1 MDLIYTNADREDVG
15 VLKDYTFDLAFGS
28 SENDF
33 ECKVYKEN
41 HCCLEDYFL
50 YIDGT
55 EYGGIIDSIG
65 VADDEITYS
74 GRTWHGILNSKIL
87 EPDSGQDYLILNG
100 EANTVLNRLI
110 GRMGLNSLF
119 KASAETSGI
128 TVNNYKMNRYIKGY
142 DGIIKMLKAFGGK
155 LNIKFNKGF
164 VELSAKPIVDYSQNE
179 QFNSDLIDF
188 DVTKNYNP
196 INHCICLGK
205 GDLAK
210 REVIHIYA
218 DRNGNMSENQV
229 FTGLEEV
236 TAIYENVNAEGD
248 KLKSG
253 GIEVIQNS
261 WAADKLDFDFNA
273 DDESYDIGDIVGARE
288 EITETTATKEITKK
302 IVTIKNNDI
311 TISYPT
317 DNTGSGSY
325 TNGGSGGNSLDFD
338 KIYPVGSVYMS
349 INSTDPTN
357 LFGGTWVQ
365 IKGRFLVGTGL
376 TEDNTSNWC
385 GELNGT
391 LNCPVGEKGGQAF
404 HKLAEN
410 EMPSHNHW
418 ISAAAYDDGN
428 GSSTGQNNSQDYG
441 LWSDAGGYTTNDPWK
456 NYGRYTAWAGGD
468 GSGQYHRDT
477 IAHNNIPPYYAVYI
491 WQRTA

>member
-1 MDLIYTNADREDVG
+1 MDLIYTNADREDIG

-100 EANTVLNRLI
+100 EANTVLGQLI

-128 TVNNYKMNRYIKGY
+128 TINNYKMNRYIKGY

-218 DRNGNMSENQV
+218 DRNGNISENQV

-248 KLKSG
+248 ELKSG

-273 DDESYDIGDIVGARE
+273 DNESYDIGDIVGARE

-357 LFGGTWVQ
+357 LFGGVWEQ
-365 IKGRFLVGTGL
+365 IKDRFLLSAGNTYTAGSTGGKAEHKHGL
-376 TEDNTSNWC
+376 NDN
-385 GELNGT
+385 
-391 LNCPVGEKGGQAF
+391 
-404 HKLAEN
+404 
-410 EMPSHNHW
+410 
-418 ISAAAYDDGN
+418 AAALIGN
-428 GSSTGQNNSQDYG
+428 HGDTTAFSPNYNFYLGTNYNINNGAYCWSHTHDNPFNSDNSKFSLLAAVG
-441 LWSDAGGYTTNDPWK
+441 LVGNTVSA
-456 NYGRYTAWAGGD
+456 
-468 GSGQYHRDT
+468 
-477 IAHNNIPPYYAVYI
+477 NNMPPYLAVYV
-491 WQRTA
+491 WKRTA

>member
-1 MDLIYTNADREDVG
+1 MDLIYTNADREDIG

-128 TVNNYKMNRYIKGY
+128 TINNYKMNRYIKGY

-218 DRNGNMSENQV
+218 DKNGNISENQV

-248 KLKSG
+248 ELKSG

-273 DDESYDIGDIVGARE
+273 DNESYDIGDIVGARE

-357 LFGGTWVQ
+357 LFGGTWEQ

-385 GELNGT
+385 GELNGG
-391 LNCPVGEKGGQAF
+391 LNCPVGEKGGQTLHQLAIDEIPA
-404 HKLAEN
+404 HK
-410 EMPSHNHW
+410 HW

-441 LWSDAGGYTTNDPWK
+441 LWADAGGYSVDDPSK
-456 NYGRYTAWAGGD
+456 PYGRYTAWNGGTAT
-468 GSGQYHRDT
+468 GQT
-477 IAHNNIPPYYAVYI
+477 TAHNNIPPYYAVYI

>member
-1 MDLIYTNADREDVG
+1 MDLIYTNADREDIG

-218 DRNGNMSENQV
+218 DRNGNISENQV

-248 KLKSG
+248 ELKSG

-273 DDESYDIGDIVGARE
+273 DNESYDIGDIVGARE

-357 LFGGTWVQ
+357 LFGGVWEQ
-365 IKGRFLVGTGL
+365 IKDRFLLSAGNTYTAGSTGGKAEHKHGL
-376 TEDNTSNWC
+376 NDN
-385 GELNGT
+385 
-391 LNCPVGEKGGQAF
+391 
-404 HKLAEN
+404 
-410 EMPSHNHW
+410 
-418 ISAAAYDDGN
+418 AAALIGN
-428 GSSTGQNNSQDYG
+428 HGDTTAFSPNYNFYLGTNYNINNGAYCWAHTHDNPFNSDNSKFSLLAAVG
-441 LWSDAGGYTTNDPWK
+441 LVGNTVSA
-456 NYGRYTAWAGGD
+456 
-468 GSGQYHRDT
+468 
-477 IAHNNIPPYYAVYI
+477 NNMPPYLAVYV
-491 WQRTA
+491 WKRTA

>member
-1 MDLIYTNADREDVG
+1 MDLIYSNADREDIG

-218 DRNGNMSENQV
+218 DRNGNISENQV

-317 DNTGSGSY
+317 DT
-325 TNGGSGGNSLDFD
+325 TNYSGGSVIGSSNSGFDVD
-338 KIYPVGSVYMS
+338 KIYPIGSIYLSVS
-349 INSTDPTN
+349 NANPTD
-357 LFGGTWVQ
+357 LFGGTWERIQ
-365 IKGRFLVGTGL
+365 NRFLLAAGDTYKAGSTG
-376 TEDNTSNWC
+376 
-385 GELNGT
+385 GVAGH
-391 LNCPVGEKGGQAF
+391 K
-404 HKLAEN
+404 HKLNDNGAALIG
-410 EMPSHNHW
+410 NHGDT
-418 ISAAAYDDGN
+418 SAFSPNYNFYLGANYDVNNGAYYWTHTHDN
-428 GSSTGQNNSQDYG
+428 PFNSNNSKFSLLAAVG
-441 LWSDAGGYTTNDPWK
+441 LVGNTVSA
-456 NYGRYTAWAGGD
+456 
-468 GSGQYHRDT
+468 
-477 IAHNNIPPYYAVYI
+477 NNMPPYLAVYV
-491 WQRTA
+491 WKRTA

>member
-1 MDLIYTNADREDVG
+1 MDLIYTNADREDIG

-128 TVNNYKMNRYIKGY
+128 TINNYKMNRYIKGY

-218 DRNGNMSENQV
+218 DRNGNISENQA
-229 FTGLEEV
+229 FIRCSFGIFYNTKAFLSS
-236 TAIYENVNAEGD
+236 IY
-248 KLKSG
+248 K
-253 GIEVIQNS
+253 
-261 WAADKLDFDFNA
+261 
-273 DDESYDIGDIVGARE
+273 
-288 EITETTATKEITKK
+288 
-302 IVTIKNNDI
+302 
-311 TISYPT
+311 
-317 DNTGSGSY
+317 
-325 TNGGSGGNSLDFD
+325 
-338 KIYPVGSVYMS
+338 
-349 INSTDPTN
+349 
-357 LFGGTWVQ
+357 
-365 IKGRFLVGTGL
+365 
-376 TEDNTSNWC
+376 
-385 GELNGT
+385 
-391 LNCPVGEKGGQAF
+391 
-404 HKLAEN
+404 
-410 EMPSHNHW
+410 
-418 ISAAAYDDGN
+418 
-428 GSSTGQNNSQDYG
+428 
-441 LWSDAGGYTTNDPWK
+441 
-456 NYGRYTAWAGGD
+456 
-468 GSGQYHRDT
+468 
-477 IAHNNIPPYYAVYI
+477 
-491 WQRTA
+491 

>member
-1 MDLIYTNADREDVG
+1 MDLIYTNADREDIG

-155 LNIKFNKGF
+155 LNIKFNNGF

-218 DRNGNMSENQV
+218 DRNGNISENQV

-317 DNTGSGSY
+317 DTVSKSGGSVTGSS
-325 TNGGSGGNSLDFD
+325 NSGFDVD
-338 KIYPVGSVYMS
+338 KIYPVGSIYLSVS
-349 INSTDPTN
+349 SANPTD
-357 LFGGTWVQ
+357 LFGGTWERIQ
-365 IKGRFLVGTGL
+365 NRFLLAAGSSYAAGSTGGVA
-376 TEDNTSNWC
+376 SH
-385 GELNGT
+385 
-391 LNCPVGEKGGQAF
+391 K
-404 HKLAEN
+404 HKLNDNGAALIG
-410 EMPSHNHW
+410 NHGDT
-418 ISAAAYDDGN
+418 SAFSPNYNFYLGANYNANNGAYYWTHTHDNPYNSSNSKFSLLAAVGLVGN
-428 GSSTGQNNSQDYG
+428 TVSANNM
-441 LWSDAGGYTTNDPWK
+441 
-456 NYGRYTAWAGGD
+456 
-468 GSGQYHRDT
+468 
-477 IAHNNIPPYYAVYI
+477 PPYIAVYV
-491 WQRTA
+491 WKRTA

>member
-1 MDLIYTNADREDVG
+1 MDLIYTNADREDIG

-100 EANTVLNRLI
+100 EANTVLGQLI

-128 TVNNYKMNRYIKGY
+128 TINNYKMNRYIKGY

-218 DRNGNMSENQV
+218 DRNGNISENQV

-288 EITETTATKEITKK
+288 EITETTAKREITKK

-317 DNTGSGSY
+317 DTTNKSGGSVTGSS
-325 TNGGSGGNSLDFD
+325 GSGFDVD
-338 KIYPVGSVYMS
+338 KIYPVGSIYLSVS
-349 INSTDPTN
+349 SANPTD
-357 LFGGTWVQ
+357 LFGGTWERIQ
-365 IKGRFLVGTGL
+365 DRFLLAAGSSYAAGRTG
-376 TEDNTSNWC
+376 
-385 GELNGT
+385 GEAT
-391 LNCPVGEKGGQAF
+391 
-404 HKLAEN
+404 HKLTVK
-410 EMPSHNHW
+410 EMPSHNHRVYILAKGYSEW
-418 ISAAAYDDGN
+418 GHEQKYAYQYSFSSWSNPKEYSGTNADANTCMVLAGDTTST
-428 GSSTGQNNSQDYG
+428 GSSS
-441 LWSDAGGYTTNDPWK
+441 P
-456 NYGRYTAWAGGD
+456 
-468 GSGQYHRDT
+468 
-477 IAHNNIPPYYAVYI
+477 HNNMPPYLAVYV
-491 WQRTA
+491 WKRTA

>member
-1 MDLIYTNADREDVG
+1 MDLIYTNADREDIG

-119 KASAETSGI
+119 KASAEISGI
-128 TVNNYKMNRYIKGY
+128 TVNNYKMNRYITGY
-142 DGIIKMLKAFGGK
+142 NGITKMLKAFGGK

-179 QFNSDLIDF
+179 QFNSNLIDF

-218 DRNGNMSENQV
+218 DRNGNISENQV

-248 KLKSG
+248 ELKSG

-273 DDESYDIGDIVGARE
+273 DNESYDIGDIVGARE

-302 IVTIKNNDI
+302 IITIKNNDI

-338 KIYPVGSVYMS
+338 KIYPVGSIYMS
-349 INSTDPTN
+349 VNDTN
-357 LFGGTWVQ
+357 PHDLFGGTWEQ
-365 IKGRFLVGTGL
+365 IKDRFLLCAGSTYGAGT
-376 TEDNTSNWC
+376 T
-385 GELNGT
+385 
-391 LNCPVGEKGGQAF
+391 GGSA
-404 HKLAEN
+404 
-410 EMPSHNHW
+410 SHNHSLSHKGGAN
-418 ISAAAYDDGN
+418 IRKF
-428 GSSTGQNNSQDYG
+428 
-441 LWSDAGGYTTNDPWK
+441 SDTFVQGEY
-456 NYGRYTAWAGGD
+456 
-468 GSGQYHRDT
+468 T
-477 IAHNNIPPYYAVYI
+477 IAGKMIIENASNRYWKTVTTIDSSIATIPYDSNMPGIGLYGVTEDKNILPPYLAVYV
-491 WQRTA
+491 WKRTA